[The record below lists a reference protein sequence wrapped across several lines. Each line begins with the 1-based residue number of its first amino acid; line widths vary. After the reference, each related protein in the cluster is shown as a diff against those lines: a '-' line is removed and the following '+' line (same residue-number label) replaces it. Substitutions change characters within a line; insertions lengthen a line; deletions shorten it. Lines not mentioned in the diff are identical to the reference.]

1 MYRNI
6 IKAVS
11 FYMNKKKLN
20 QTFLTTYEKFDT
32 VCGERFDLTT
42 GGATEYINRLNNA
55 RFAPGRDEILPR
67 LVNYRTIRNNFAADP
82 ALVKKSADL
91 TKDDLTWM
99 RDFVRDLEKE
109 KDPISVYLKKARK
122 YVRGRKTKKV
132 LLVLA
137 IIVLVVGAAAAAA
150 LFLL

>member
-1 MYRNI
+1 
-6 IKAVS
+6 
-11 FYMNKKKLN
+11 MNKKKLN

-32 VCGERFDLTT
+32 VCNQRFDLTT

-55 RFAPGRDEILPR
+55 RFAPGRDDILPR
-67 LVNYRTIRNNFAADP
+67 LVNYRTTRNNFAADP

-122 YVRGRKTKKV
+122 YVRSRKTKKV
-132 LLVLA
+132 LAVVG
-137 IIVLVVGAAAAAA
+137 IIVLVAAAVGAAAF
-150 LFLL
+150 FLL

>member
-1 MYRNI
+1 MYINI

-11 FYMNKKKLN
+11 LPMNKKKLN
-20 QTFLTTYEKFDT
+20 QTFLTTYEKFDK

-55 RFAPGRDEILPR
+55 RFAPGRDDILPR
-67 LVNYRTIRNNFAADP
+67 LVNYRTVRNNFAADP
-82 ALVKKSADL
+82 TLVKKSADL

-99 RDFVRDLEKE
+99 RDFVRDLEKQ

-132 LLVLA
+132 LLVVG
-137 IIVLVVGAAAAAA
+137 IVVLVAAAIGAGAF
-150 LFLL
+150 FLL